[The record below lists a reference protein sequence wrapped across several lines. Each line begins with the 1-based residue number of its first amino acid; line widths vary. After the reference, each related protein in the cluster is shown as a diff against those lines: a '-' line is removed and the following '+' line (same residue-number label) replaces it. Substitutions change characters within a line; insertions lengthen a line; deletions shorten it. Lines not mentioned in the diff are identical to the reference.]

1 MADGGS
7 ARPVERL
14 HDLGVLYGAHHLP
27 NIKMP
32 FIFKGKNSRQVLYT
46 LALSKKRILWQVLV
60 GEKALKK
67 VAFQRP

>member
-1 MADGGS
+1 MFLQVLQVTPS
-7 ARPVERL
+7 RL
-14 HDLGVLYGAHHLP
+14 LYGAHHLP